1 MHTISHPQHG
11 YNAQKSKIFIYF
23 VISNKEKGWV
33 GKKFNVT
40 CIKLISNFIKL
51 ILNLNHL
58 VGRIIP
64 M

>member
-1 MHTISHPQHG
+1 MVTMH
-11 YNAQKSKIFIYF
+11 KKKEIFIYF
-23 VISNKEKGWV
+23 VIRNKKKGWV
-33 GKKFNVT
+33 GKTINVT

-58 VGRIIP
+58 VGGISP